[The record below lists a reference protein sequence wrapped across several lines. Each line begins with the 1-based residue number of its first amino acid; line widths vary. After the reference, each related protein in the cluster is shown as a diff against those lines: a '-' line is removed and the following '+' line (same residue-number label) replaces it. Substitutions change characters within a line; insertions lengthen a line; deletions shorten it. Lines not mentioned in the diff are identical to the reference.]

1 MHHLKNFEFM
11 KTKIQFW
18 SYMTIGVL
26 FLSASVM
33 SSCKKNA
40 ASPSGPTPPS
50 NPGGYDSANQIS
62 PGNLV
67 AYWNFEN
74 SFTEQKQNLSGA
86 NTNAAFSAGIK
97 GQAYQGSSSVYSYV
111 EYTNPGS
118 ALPALNSFTISF
130 WMKANQ
136 PVANTTGSP
145 TPGTGAQA
153 IFEIVNNAG
162 FWPNVH
168 IDLEP
173 YTIAGTKTPNPD
185 TILLKLELTSTAPGV
200 VWQNQFP
207 TVMLDTAVNKW
218 TQVVLTYNGASGT
231 LATYENGTLTGTNGL
246 GYAYG
251 PFTGSTTL
259 YASDP
264 GSATNVKNAPVLGN
278 LQFANATALLIG
290 TWQFSTNPSM
300 TSSAGAQAWATSYTG
315 SLDEL
320 RVYNAA
326 LNSTDVKSLYI
337 LEKSGF

>member
-1 MHHLKNFEFM
+1 M
-11 KTKIQFW
+11 KTRNQFW
-18 SYMTIGVL
+18 SFLTIAIL
-26 FLSASVM
+26 FLSASIL
-33 SSCKKNA
+33 SSCKKSA
-40 ASPSGPTPPS
+40 TSPSGPTPPS

-67 AYWNFEN
+67 AYWNFQN
-74 SFTEQKQNLSGA
+74 SFTEQKQNLSGT
-86 NTNAAFSAGIK
+86 NTNATFSTGIK
-97 GQAYQGSSSVYSYV
+97 GQAYQGSSTMYSYV
-111 EYTNPGS
+111 EYANPGS

-136 PVANTTGSP
+136 PVANISGIPAPDS
-145 TPGTGAQA
+145 GAQA
-153 IFEIVNNAG
+153 VFEIVNNAG
-162 FWPNVH
+162 FWPNLH

-173 YTIAGTKTPNPD
+173 YTVAGTTTPNPD
-185 TILLKLELTSTAPGV
+185 TIQLKLELTSTASGV

-207 TVMLDTAVNKW
+207 TVLLDTAVNKW

-259 YASDP
+259 YANDP
-264 GSATNVKNAPVLGN
+264 GSSTNVNNAAVFGN
-278 LQFANATALLIG
+278 LKFANATALLIG

-300 TSSAGAQAWATSYTG
+300 TSGGGTQAWATSYTG
-315 SLDEL
+315 ALDEL
-320 RVYNAA
+320 RVYNKA